1 MATMAAAEIY
11 QLGESPRERSERR
24 ARFDIEAMAQV
35 DALFSF
41 ALKLTRAREDAEDL
55 VSDTLLRAFQRW
67 EQYRLGTNIRAW
79 LFTIL
84 YHAFVSRK
92 RRVDAREIQPLEDED
107 GREVFQPVGES
118 DPEGAFYDSFLDEEI
133 VEAIVR
139 LPREYRAAV
148 VMSDLHGLK
157 YSEIADALHVPE
169 GTIKSR
175 LFRGRRLL
183 QSKLRGYA
191 EEMGYIKSA
200 SVSAAP

>member
-1 MATMAAAEIY
+1 
-11 QLGESPRERSERR
+11 
-24 ARFDIEAMAQV
+24 
-35 DALFSF
+35 
-41 ALKLTRAREDAEDL
+41 
-55 VSDTLLRAFQRW
+55 
-67 EQYRLGTNIRAW
+67 
-79 LFTIL
+79 
-84 YHAFVSRK
+84 
-92 RRVDAREIQPLEDED
+92 
-107 GREVFQPVGES
+107 
-118 DPEGAFYDSFLDEEI
+118 
-133 VEAIVR
+133 